1 MFNFDYNGGYTNE
14 QLQYR
19 DRMRRKQGQQWMQT
33 GVIPGGLEEARRG
46 GIEAPAPPQIRPMY
60 ANPQSSGMGPVAP
73 EYTRYEQEAQAAN
86 QIFDGSGTRIPE
98 YVYGAKERAEHLASP
113 DDWSEYNRA
122 AAAKGEEGGIFIQV
136 GDTESASNGPAYFY
150 PRKRNPQ
157 YDMARQRQQ
166 EELAAR
172 ERAKQPEPR
181 QINWADA
188 LMRGAQTA
196 NAMMS
201 TRDAEEYS
209 PELKAELRDMGVAAL
224 RQVMSQSPMGAGAA
238 PQQGPDAL
246 PARYAQPAQAQP
258 TPTPVPMR
266 QRPTLDQLRGDGG
279 QAPPP
284 QPQQPPQVASGPS
297 LEDGD
302 EIIAQQGNSA
312 VVRSADG
319 NFYGIA
325 SNGTRRVLTEAEVQR
340 VMARYSYGPR

>member
-73 EYTRYEQEAQAAN
+73 EYTRAEQEAQAAN
-86 QIFDGSGTRIPE
+86 QIFDGGGRRVPE
-98 YVYGAKERAEHLASP
+98 YVYGAPEPVAGKDGEIAPMDKWA
-113 DDWSEYNRA
+113 DYNRA
-122 AAAKGEEGGIFIQV
+122 AAGKGADQGIFMQV
-136 GDTESASNGPAYFY
+136 GDGPAEFI
-150 PRKRNPQ
+150 PQQRNPQ

-166 EELAAR
+166 EELAAQ
-172 ERAKQPEPR
+172 ERARQKPFNHGDTQAKLVQSLGAQLASMQEEDPR
-181 QINWADA
+181 RQEVSAMYNRAA
-188 LMRGAQTA
+188 RGAMESSGLAESGSGVPPWFRLIAQGFA
-196 NAMMS
+196 NAAMNN
-201 TRDAEEYS
+201 
-209 PELKAELRDMGVAAL
+209 G
-224 RQVMSQSPMGAGAA
+224 QAA
-238 PQQGPDAL
+238 PQA
-246 PARYAQPAQAQP
+246 PA
-258 TPTPVPMR
+258 TPVPMR

-302 EIIAQQGNSA
+302 EIVAQQGNSA

-325 SNGTRRVLTEAEVQR
+325 SNGTRRVLTEAEVQQ
-340 VMARYSYGPR
+340 VMARYGSGPR

>member
-14 QLQYR
+14 QLQYL

-73 EYTRYEQEAQAAN
+73 EYTRAEQEAQAAN
-86 QIFDGSGTRIPE
+86 QIFDGGGRRVPE
-98 YVYGAKERAEHLASP
+98 YVFGAPEPVAGRNGEIAPMDKWA
-113 DDWSEYNRA
+113 DYNRA
-122 AAAKGEEGGIFIQV
+122 AAGKGADQGIFMQV
-136 GDTESASNGPAYFY
+136 GDGPAEFI